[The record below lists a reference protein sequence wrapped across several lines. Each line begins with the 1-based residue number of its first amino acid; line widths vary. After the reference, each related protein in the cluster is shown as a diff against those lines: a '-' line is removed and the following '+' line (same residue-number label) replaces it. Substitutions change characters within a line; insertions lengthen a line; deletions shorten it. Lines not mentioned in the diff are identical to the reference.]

1 MKHILF
7 PLLIIFSIVMGA
19 CGTGSIQTEQPVGTD
34 LPRATSTLLPSA
46 TSTSTATPTASPTPV
61 FVFDLSEYDPDIL
74 QPVVV
79 EHDPP
84 MIARLD
90 ETVMLAFYI
99 INTIYCE
106 HSQQYCQLEPS
117 LYYSYGDTETFQ
129 RVILLHEVIAEME
142 VLVARLPAAD
152 EAGRSLRYYAEFS
165 VPEAGYTLRY
175 PVTGTID
182 LFATSNFISIKLPAS
197 DTVEPGD
204 KVYTFFWGAGAN
216 TVRTSVEYHI
226 RIGPPALD
234 VADDGRIALLNPVNN
249 GVLLYDPEDE
259 SFANFTLPFPYKSM
273 GDLVFDQN
281 GELVV
286 CDFQGESRA
295 GARGRLPY
303 CYRLLADG
311 ELIAS
316 APVYANFPMKLT
328 EDLKVLDGYDN
339 KLIDPFRSREA
350 QRQKQTWGLPYRF
363 VMRTDG
369 MFDWSTARFA
379 DLEAGLAF
387 EVHSDFNLGALDGF
401 EKTPQGY
408 LMTFSEGFQIRAIW
422 IDPTGRVLKDVTL
435 PNSQYSM
442 LSVYAQT
449 AVARDGSLYV
459 MSSTKNGIEI
469 HFEEAPQQ

>member
-1 MKHILF
+1 MKRILLS
-7 PLLIIFSIVMGA
+7 LLIAFSIMMGA
-19 CGTGSIQTEQPVGTD
+19 CANEMVQTEQPV
-34 LPRATSTLLPSA
+34 ATSTTLPPSA
-46 TSTSTATPTASPTPV
+46 TPTSTITPTASPTPV

-84 MIARLD
+84 MIARRD
-90 ETVMLAFYI
+90 ETVMLVFHL

-106 HSQQYCQLEPS
+106 HSQRYCQLEPS
-117 LYYSYGDTETFQ
+117 LYYSYGDAETFH
-129 RVILLHEVIAEME
+129 RMTLLPEVIAEMDM
-142 VLVARLPAAD
+142 LFARLPAAD

-182 LFATSNFISIKLPAS
+182 LFAASNFISLELTAS
-197 DTVEPGD
+197 NAVEAGD

-226 RIGPPALD
+226 RIGPQALD

-249 GVLLYDPEDE
+249 GVLLYNPRDE
-259 SFANFTLPFPYKSM
+259 SFANFTLPFSYKST
-273 GDLVFDQN
+273 GDLAFDQN
-281 GELVV
+281 DELVV

-295 GARGRLPY
+295 GVGGRLPY
-303 CYRLLADG
+303 CYRLLTDG

-339 KLIDPFRSREA
+339 KLIDPFRAREA

-363 VMRTDG
+363 VMRADG
-369 MFDWSTARFA
+369 MFDWTTARFA

-408 LMTFSEGFQIRAIW
+408 LLTFSEGFQIRAVW
-422 IDPTGRVLKDVTL
+422 IDLTGRILKDITL

-442 LSVYAQT
+442 SSTYAQT
-449 AVARDGSLYV
+449 VVARDGSLYV
-459 MSSTKNGIEI
+459 MGSTKNGIEI
-469 HFEEAPQQ
+469 HFEAAP